1 MSQEDTHRRIKHEQR
16 RLEDKLDKMIG
27 FYYWRTYWSTSLWA
41 NLATPLNLG
50 ITIFTALMTAHSS
63 SSSSF
68 ISDDLNMKINIATFF
83 ISIINTF
90 FAPQKQFNDLNEY
103 LSKWSDLGNNFEKV
117 IFSDSDPVTKI
128 TEYISI
134 LDVANAIHKE
144 QFTKHRNFV
153 TDLLHIIIRIVFMNS
168 NDRWMNSGPFEFYE
182 KIQDAGIELEFDFK
196 KFKRDYKHAGVLE
209 RLCSCFSCCF
219 KHKESPNVSESD
231 TTSSVINGRETIRV
245 QRTVEMT
252 PVNHN
257 PEHTVVHIQQ
267 DQSHTTGRECEPLG
281 DKVSD
286 PECTEEYK
294 NPIMDPEHT
303 HSGSETK
310 SPRGFEPSRPIMST
324 PDIHQLQ
331 HVGTLVNSEL
341 DSNKS
346 ATRTH
351 SHTIS

>member
-1 MSQEDTHRRIKHEQR
+1 MSNEHTHRRIKHEQR
-16 RLEDKLDKMIG
+16 RLEDKLDKMLG

-68 ISDDLNMKINIATFF
+68 ISDDLNMKINISTFF

-90 FAPQKQFNDLNEY
+90 FAPQKQFNELNEY
-103 LSKWSDLGNNFEKV
+103 LSKWSDLGNTFEKI
-117 IFSDSDPVTKI
+117 IFSDSDPVAKI
-128 TEYISI
+128 TDYISI
-134 LDVANAIHKE
+134 LDSANALHKE

-153 TDLLHIIIRIVFMNS
+153 TDFLHIIIRILFMNS

-196 KFKRDYKHAGVLE
+196 KFKRDYKNASVLE
-209 RLCSCFSCCF
+209 RLCTCFSCCF
-219 KHKESPNVSESD
+219 KRKESPNVSESD
-231 TTSSVINGRETIRV
+231 TADDRASDSVINGRETIRV

-252 PVNHN
+252 PVNQSQ
-257 PEHTVVHIQQ
+257 EHTVVHIAQ
-267 DQSHTTGRECEPLG
+267 DQTHT
-281 DKVSD
+281 
-286 PECTEEYK
+286 TEEYK
-294 NPIMDPEHT
+294 NPIADPEHV
-303 HSGSETK
+303 HSE
-310 SPRGFEPSRPIMST
+310 SRHVMST
-324 PDIHQLQ
+324 PDIHELQ
-331 HVGTLVNSEL
+331 HIGTLVNSEL